1 MLPTR
6 PPGLRLNEVSKATIV
21 VEMFQDICCPFSKNM
36 YQTVRHGVIPALS
49 AKHLADNIEF
59 VWQSVPQPWHPQSG
73 LMHDALMAAY
83 LVDASKVAI
92 YIDEVF
98 ARQDEFFDDKTKHLT
113 RVQIYDQL
121 IQISGECGYDI
132 PAMARLLDM
141 ERVEGN
147 AGLEQVTQQLKWAV
161 KYHRVRGVH
170 VTPTVF
176 INGIEADDISSS
188 WDSAQWLNKLEP
200 MFA

>member
-1 MLPTR
+1 
-6 PPGLRLNEVSKATIV
+6 
-21 VEMFQDICCPFSKNM
+21 
-36 YQTVRHGVIPALS
+36 
-49 AKHLADNIEF
+49 
-59 VWQSVPQPWHPQSG
+59 
-73 LMHDALMAAY
+73 
-83 LVDASKVAI
+83 
-92 YIDEVF
+92 
-98 ARQDEFFDDKTKHLT
+98 
-113 RVQIYDQL
+113 
-121 IQISGECGYDI
+121 
-132 PAMARLLDM
+132 M

>member
-6 PPGLRLNEVSKATIV
+6 PPGLQLNEASKAAIV
-21 VEMFQDICCPFSKNM
+21 VEMFQDICCPFSKIM
-36 YQTVRHGVIPALS
+36 YQTVRHEVIPGLL
-49 AKHLADNIEF
+49 AKHLCEKVGF

-73 LMHDALMAAY
+73 LMHDALMAAH
-83 LVDASKVAI
+83 LVDSSRVAI

-98 ARQDEFFDDKTKHLT
+98 ARQDDFFDDKTKHLT
-113 RVQIYDQL
+113 RVQIYDRL

-147 AGLEQVTQQLKWAV
+147 SGLEQVTQQLKWAV

-176 INGIEADDISSS
+176 INGIEADDVSSD
-188 WDSAQWLNKLEP
+188 WNSAQWLNKLEP